1 MAVYPAGVYLVGA
14 GLGTRRHLT
23 EGAKTLLQ
31 SAEAVVY
38 DALLSPTLLALTPP
52 DCELIPVGKRGG
64 QASCSQGEINRLLVR
79 LGQSR
84 RRIVR
89 LKGGDPLIFGR
100 AWPEMAAL
108 AAAGIPFTLEPG
120 LSSAL
125 AAPALAGIPL
135 TDREWGQTATILTGH
150 DPAGLDWAT
159 LSHLDTLVILM
170 GGRNLE
176 AIVQALQ
183 TQVKSPETPC
193 ALIRDGGRPGQKV
206 WLGTLA
212 TITEKTKGERRSPCV
227 IVIGPVVHRRSS
239 LTMPALPLTGKTILI
254 TRSADQS
261 PQFRQL
267 LEERGA
273 EALEVPALVIVPPSS
288 WTELD
293 RAIAALKTFDWL
305 ILTSANAADF
315 FWRRLNHCG
324 LDSRALA
331 GLKIAVV
338 GQKTAAALA
347 HYGLQPDLIPP
358 QFVADSLVA
367 SFPQPLAGQ
376 RMLFPRVESGGREI
390 LVQSLQSQGVTVA
403 EVPAYQSACPESLPG
418 WVIPALTAGDI
429 DVITFA
435 SSKTVT
441 NFHRLLTNNLG
452 DHSLGALLAGVKLAS
467 IGPQTSEQ
475 CRRCFGRVDIEAQ
488 EYTLEGLAAAIER
501 ECATSPPA
509 PVVDC

>member
-1 MAVYPAGVYLVGA
+1 MAAYPAGVYLVGA
-14 GLGTRRHLT
+14 GLGTRRYLT
-23 EGAKTLLQ
+23 EGARRLLQ
-31 SAEAVVY
+31 SAEVVVY
-38 DALLSPTLLALTPP
+38 DALLSPTLLSLTPP
-52 DCELIPVGKRGG
+52 DCALIPVGKRGG
-64 QASCSQGEINRLLVR
+64 QVSCSQGEINRLLVQ
-79 LGQSR
+79 LGQSQ

-159 LSHLDTLVILM
+159 LARLETLVILM

-176 AIVQALQ
+176 EIVQALQ
-183 TQVKSPETPC
+183 IQGKPPETPC
-193 ALIRDGGRPGQKV
+193 ALLRDGGRPGQTV

-212 TITEKTKGERRSPCV
+212 TIAEETEAGRRSPCV
-227 IVIGPVVHRRSS
+227 IVIGPVVHRRSP
-239 LTMPALPLTGKTILI
+239 LTMPALPLTGQTILI

-267 LEERGA
+267 LEECGA

-288 WTELD
+288 WTDLD
-293 RAIAALKTFDWL
+293 RAIADLKTFDWL
-305 ILTSANAADF
+305 ILTSANAVDF
-315 FWRRLNHCG
+315 FWRRLKHCG

-331 GLKIAVV
+331 GIKIAVV
-338 GQKTAAALA
+338 GQKTAAVLA
-347 HYGLQPDLIPP
+347 QYGLQPDLIPP

-367 SFPQPLAGQ
+367 SFPQPLSGQ

-403 EVPAYQSACPESLPG
+403 EVPAYQSTCPERLPG
-418 WVIPALTAGDI
+418 WVIPALAAGELDI
-429 DVITFA
+429 ITFA

-441 NFHRLLTNNLG
+441 NFHRLLTDNLG
-452 DHSLGALLAGVKLAS
+452 DHSLGTLLEGVKLAS
-467 IGPQTSEQ
+467 IGPQTSER
-475 CRRCFGRVDIEAQ
+475 CRDCFGRVDIEARD
-488 EYTLEGLAAAIER
+488 YTLEGLAAAIEAEYSR
-501 ECATSPPA
+501 STP
-509 PVVDC
+509 